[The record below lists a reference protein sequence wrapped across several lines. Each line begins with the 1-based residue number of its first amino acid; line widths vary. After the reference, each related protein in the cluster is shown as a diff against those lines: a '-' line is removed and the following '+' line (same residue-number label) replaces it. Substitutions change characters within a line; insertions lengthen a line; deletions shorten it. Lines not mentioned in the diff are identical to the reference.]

1 MRKNSKL
8 KKGLLFLLLAFLA
21 FLVNIP
27 NISMIG
33 TALKPFGGYMSDT
46 SLFPLKPDL
55 SMINKVLFST
65 SFGQYLWNSVII
77 ALAVVAFCVVFASC
91 AGYALSRCRGKV
103 FSGYIVFLF
112 VSAAIIQLVEP
123 DINRYGDALWYCYA
137 VLSTAGFGDIVAMT
151 FIGKLVSVF
160 VTIYTIFVV
169 AIVTGVVVN
178 YYGQIVEMQRR
189 ETAMIFLDKLE
200 RLPELSKEELEDISK
215 RVKKFR

>member
-77 ALAVVAFCVVFASC
+77 ALAVVAYCVVFDSC
-91 AGYALSRCRGKV
+91 AVYALSR
-103 FSGYIVFLF
+103 
-112 VSAAIIQLVEP
+112 
-123 DINRYGDALWYCYA
+123 
-137 VLSTAGFGDIVAMT
+137 
-151 FIGKLVSVF
+151 
-160 VTIYTIFVV
+160 
-169 AIVTGVVVN
+169 
-178 YYGQIVEMQRR
+178 
-189 ETAMIFLDKLE
+189 
-200 RLPELSKEELEDISK
+200 
-215 RVKKFR
+215 